1 MLLNTITKTL
11 NIVGKK
17 KCFNILILSLIL
29 TIFEIFGVALI
40 LPLIDIL
47 LTDNDDFIYKYSFL
61 NLDKISKT
69 NLIKYSLIFF
79 IMFFLLKTFL
89 SIFVNRIFVNLV
101 YNLRTLIQKTLL
113 TNFVYQEYNFHLKK
127 NSSELINIISNE
139 VNNFCGSN
147 LLPLMSLVSEGLIVV
162 GLLTLML
169 WYEPIGFMYAIVTL
183 LIPAMIFYRIS
194 KKKQKAL
201 GIFRN
206 FYDVLSLKHLQQVIF
221 GIREVKISTTEDIF
235 IREYSD
241 NINNSANSIASSLLW
256 TALTKIFLEFLIIVS
271 ITTLIVFLVYS
282 GKGKIDIISLL
293 GLFGLSVF
301 RLLPGLNRV
310 ITSLQQV
317 SFTEKATDIVHT
329 NINKLS
335 DLKKFKK
342 NQITLE
348 KNISLKNIYFKYS
361 ESGSYV
367 LENVNLEINKGE
379 LIAILGPSGS
389 GKSTLLDLIS
399 GLLNSSKGE
408 ILFDG
413 IKKNQDQNIFLGYVS
428 QNIFLIDDTIENNI
442 AFGVNKETIDRN
454 LLNLAIKNSQ
464 LEEFIKTLPDGL
476 NTIVGER
483 GTKIS
488 GGQKQR
494 IGIARALY
502 GGSNL
507 LIFDEATN
515 ALDVKTDDEFQ
526 KIIRNMKGYK
536 TVLFITHKKI
546 SLRHFDKVYEIKNK
560 KVNLL

>member
-241 NINNSANSIASSLLW
+241 NINNSANSLFSILW
-256 TALTKIFLEFLIIVS
+256 K
-271 ITTLIVFLVYS
+271 
-282 GKGKIDIISLL
+282 
-293 GLFGLSVF
+293 
-301 RLLPGLNRV
+301 R
-310 ITSLQQV
+310 
-317 SFTEKATDIVHT
+317 
-329 NINKLS
+329 
-335 DLKKFKK
+335 
-342 NQITLE
+342 
-348 KNISLKNIYFKYS
+348 
-361 ESGSYV
+361 
-367 LENVNLEINKGE
+367 
-379 LIAILGPSGS
+379 
-389 GKSTLLDLIS
+389 
-399 GLLNSSKGE
+399 
-408 ILFDG
+408 
-413 IKKNQDQNIFLGYVS
+413 
-428 QNIFLIDDTIENNI
+428 
-442 AFGVNKETIDRN
+442 
-454 LLNLAIKNSQ
+454 
-464 LEEFIKTLPDGL
+464 
-476 NTIVGER
+476 
-483 GTKIS
+483 
-488 GGQKQR
+488 
-494 IGIARALY
+494 
-502 GGSNL
+502 
-507 LIFDEATN
+507 
-515 ALDVKTDDEFQ
+515 
-526 KIIRNMKGYK
+526 
-536 TVLFITHKKI
+536 
-546 SLRHFDKVYEIKNK
+546 
-560 KVNLL
+560 